1 MHKNYKRVLMYAHAV
16 MVFIVVLEINEAPFP
31 HIFSFVGYRFLQPQ
45 ITFGINAFFNKK
57 KKNEITYFEY
67 CK

>member
-31 HIFSFVGYRFLQPQ
+31 HIFSFVGYPNHKLLLALMLSS
-45 ITFGINAFFNKK
+45 IKK
-57 KKNEITYFEY
+57 KRRSPIFEY

>member
-1 MHKNYKRVLMYAHAV
+1 MYAHAV
-16 MVFIVVLEINEAPFP
+16 MVFIVALEINEAHFP
-31 HIFSFVGYRFLQPQ
+31 HIFSFVGYRVPQPQ

-57 KKNEITYFEY
+57 KKKRRSPIFEY